1 MCKKVQYICALYSLI
16 GHKEGKCGIQLY
28 GFVYFIVL
36 LWMKRCD
43 LEINAPTGGFVFC
56 M

>member
-28 GFVYFIVL
+28 GFVCLFYSFALDEKV
-36 LWMKRCD
+36 
-43 LEINAPTGGFVFC
+43 
-56 M
+56 